1 VHASQ
6 LALCALPAIG
16 VVIVDQLAKAAA
28 QRWLPV
34 ASRRTAAFA
43 RLELVHNYHGGI
55 GKLAVSR
62 AVAVSVGAV
71 VIAFAVLMIAIA
83 GPLPALTVAGL
94 GVSIG
99 GGLSNIGDLALR
111 GRIVDFVAIWR
122 WPTFNL
128 ADVAICVGLVLT
140 WIGLL

>member
-6 LALCALPAIG
+6 LALSALAAVG
-16 VVIVDQLAKAAA
+16 VVIVDQVTKAAA
-28 QRWLPV
+28 QRWLPE
-34 ASRRTAAFA
+34 APRRTAVFA

-55 GKLAVSR
+55 GKLAVPR
-62 AVAVSVGAV
+62 TVAASVGTV
-71 VIAFAVLMIAIA
+71 VIALAVVLIAVA
-83 GPLPALTVAGL
+83 GPLSALTLAGL

-99 GGLSNIGDLALR
+99 GGLSNIGDLAMR

-122 WPTFNL
+122 WPAFNL
-128 ADVAICVGLVLT
+128 ADVAICVGLVFT